1 MLNLRFLCCVYA
13 CFAATPVGAGG
24 VRRCDGDGNVAQQR
38 SVVNY
43 LCCIG
48 IEEGVYE
55 GMNLAEYLA
64 HSGKSRYDFAAE
76 IGVRTQSI
84 SLWIRGE
91 RWPTGPAMRRIRNA
105 SDNQVSADHMLD
117 AHTP

>member
-1 MLNLRFLCCVYA
+1 MKA
-13 CFAATPVGAGG
+13 
-24 VRRCDGDGNVAQQR
+24 
-38 SVVNY
+38 
-43 LCCIG
+43 
-48 IEEGVYE
+48 
-55 GMNLAEYLA
+55 MNLAEYLA

-105 SDNQVSADHMLD
+105 SNNQVSSDDMLD
-117 AHTP
+117 IHTP